1 MPITLLK
8 FYWEVFLLAGNPKN
22 SSDHAKCHPAVTKDG
37 WVSSPDN
44 LAVDNR
50 GRLWISTDQGSS
62 QSKNG
67 IVDGMR
73 ATDVE
78 GSGRALTKLFF
89 ACPTGAEMCGPEFT
103 PDNKT
108 LFVAVQHP
116 GEDEGSTFEK
126 PSTRWPD
133 FQPGMP
139 PRPAV
144 VAITKKDG
152 GEIGS

>member
-1 MPITLLK
+1 M
-8 FYWEVFLLAGNPKN
+8 
-22 SSDHAKCHPAVTKDG
+22 
-37 WVSSPDN
+37 SSPDN

-62 QSKNG
+62 QAKNG
-67 IVDGMR
+67 IADGMR

-78 GSGRALTKLFF
+78 GAGRALTKLFF

-108 LFVAVQHP
+108 LFLAVQHP

-126 PSTRWPD
+126 PSTGWPD
-133 FQPGMP
+133 FKPGMP

-144 VAITKKDG
+144 VAITKNNG